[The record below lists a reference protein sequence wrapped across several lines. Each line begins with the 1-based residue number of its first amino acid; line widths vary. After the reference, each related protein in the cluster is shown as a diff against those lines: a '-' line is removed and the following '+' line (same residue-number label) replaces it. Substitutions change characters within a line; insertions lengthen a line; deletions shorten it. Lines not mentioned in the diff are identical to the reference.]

1 MEQLMKK
8 LWAQVKKIKSYIVRI
23 GALFTLTALD
33 SIGGASLLGKNAAL
47 GAALAGILAIVK
59 VTRDLAQALLDDGK
73 ISQKEFNDALSDA
86 ETEADTKK
94 KK

>member
-1 MEQLMKK
+1 MKSIIVQLKK
-8 LWAQVKKIKSYIVRI
+8 VKSYLVRI

-47 GAALAGILAIVK
+47 GAALAGILSIVK

-86 ETEADTKK
+86 ETETKK

>member
-1 MEQLMKK
+1 MKK
-8 LWAQVKKIKSYIVRI
+8 IISELKKIKSYIVRI
-23 GALFTLTALD
+23 GALFTLTVLD

-86 ETEADTKK
+86 EAEAKNKK
-94 KK
+94 

>member
-1 MEQLMKK
+1 MKK
-8 LWAQVKKIKSYIVRI
+8 LLAQLNKLKSYLVRI
-23 GALFTLTALD
+23 AALFTLTVLD

-47 GAALAGILAIVK
+47 GAALAGILSIVK

-86 ETEADTKK
+86 ESEAEAKK